1 VAPPSLA
8 TTLASLPCDELIGL
22 VDLLWMKGDHE
33 RRMVCVE
40 LLELYRDRLTAADV
54 ALLERLLRDART
66 WTLTELA
73 NRGIRDTM
81 IVACDGLPGLPQAIE
96 AT

>member
-1 VAPPSLA
+1 MTIDSFCQQGVCGPRGVAAPSLA

-54 ALLERLLRDART
+54 ALLETPPA
-66 WTLTELA
+66 
-73 NRGIRDTM
+73 
-81 IVACDGLPGLPQAIE
+81 
-96 AT
+96 